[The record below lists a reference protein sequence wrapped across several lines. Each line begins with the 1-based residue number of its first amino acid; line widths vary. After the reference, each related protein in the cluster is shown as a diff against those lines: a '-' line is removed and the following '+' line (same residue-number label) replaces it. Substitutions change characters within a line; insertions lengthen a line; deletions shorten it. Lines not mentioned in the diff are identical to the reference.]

1 MQTGETDDGGTDYV
15 CWPCTANVSWIRAIF
30 QFHLCRHPEHPKH
43 VVQIAVIR
51 HTSLHADT
59 QHVRVVI

>member
-1 MQTGETDDGGTDYV
+1 MLAVHRQCQFD
-15 CWPCTANVSWIRAIF
+15 WAIF